1 MGSDLE
7 SAAGSKNVAAILGLP
22 EKSAWL
28 EIVLASAET
37 DERMRDHDN
46 LAALID
52 DAGALADQFC
62 SSLPGSG
69 AGADIDVDSP
79 LPTKAGSYR
88 EMLYCRFAD
97 QAFSAARSARHGR
110 PVSTSSLIRSAFETF
125 TRLHELRDHLESAF
139 RNGSL
144 DAIDELVTARLFGAD
159 GLDGAVFTL
168 DLSEPGDDDDEDDR
182 LLPIADNDR
191 DDDDHDFHGVDP
203 GACTKDT
210 QAEQALRRLMRT
222 LIAIETSFDN
232 CYRALDESMRRLNEM
247 FVARSRA
254 HG

>member
-7 SAAGSKNVAAILGLP
+7 SAAGSKNVAAILGSP
-22 EKSAWL
+22 EHSAWL
-28 EIVLASAET
+28 EIVLAAET

-62 SSLPGSG
+62 SSLPGANG
-69 AGADIDVDSP
+69 AADICAASP
-79 LPTKAGSYR
+79 LPDKASSYR

-97 QAFSAARSARHGR
+97 QVFSAARSARHGR
-110 PVSTSSLIRSAFETF
+110 PASTSSLTRSAFETF
-125 TRLHELRDHLESAF
+125 TRLHELRDHLETAF
-139 RNGSL
+139 RKGSL
-144 DAIDELVTARLFGAD
+144 DGLDGLVTARLFGI
-159 GLDGAVFTL
+159 
-168 DLSEPGDDDDEDDR
+168 EEEDDEADFSLHLADEEEESEAAR
-182 LLPIADNDR
+182 RAHPIADNDS
-191 DDDDHDFHGVDP
+191 DDDDHEFHGIDP
-203 GACTKDT
+203 GACTQDT

-247 FVARSRA
+247 FAARSRA

>member
-1 MGSDLE
+1 MGCDDG
-7 SAAGSKNVAAILGLP
+7 SAAGSKYIAAIVGLLGD
-22 EKSAWL
+22 SALL

-62 SSLPGSG
+62 SSLPGASG
-69 AGADIDVDSP
+69 AAELSPDSP
-79 LPTKAGSYR
+79 LPARAGSYR

-97 QAFSAARSARHGR
+97 QVFSAARSARHGR

-125 TRLHELRDHLESAF
+125 TRLHELRDHLETAF
-139 RNGSL
+139 RKGSL
-144 DAIDELVTARLFGAD
+144 DAIDGLVTARLFGVED
-159 GLDGAVFTL
+159 
-168 DLSEPGDDDDEDDR
+168 SDDEDFSLGLAEEEEELEQR
-182 LLPIADNDR
+182 RRPTADNDA

-203 GACTKDT
+203 GACVQDT
-210 QAEQALRRLMRT
+210 QAELALRRLMRT
-222 LIAIETSFDN
+222 LIAIETSFEN

-247 FVARSRA
+247 FAARSPA
-254 HG
+254 LG

>member
-7 SAAGSKNVAAILGLP
+7 SAAGPNNIAAILGLP
-22 EKSAWL
+22 EESSWL
-28 EIVLASAET
+28 EIVLAGAET

-69 AGADIDVDSP
+69 SGNIGVESP
-79 LPTKAGSYR
+79 LPAKAGSYR

-110 PVSTSSLIRSAFETF
+110 PVSTSSLTRSAFETF

-139 RNGSL
+139 RKGSL
-144 DAIDELVTARLFGAD
+144 DGLDGLITVRLFGAEEEE
-159 GLDGAVFTL
+159 GEEGFSLQLA
-168 DLSEPGDDDDEDDR
+168 EDEDAPEMR
-182 LLPIADNDR
+182 AHPVADNDS
-191 DDDDHDFHGVDP
+191 DDDHEFQGIDP
-203 GACTKDT
+203 GACAQDT

-232 CYRALDESMRRLNEM
+232 CYRALDESMQRLDEM
-247 FVARSRA
+247 FAARSRA

>member
-7 SAAGSKNVAAILGLP
+7 SAAGSNNVAAILGLP
-22 EKSAWL
+22 QNSAWL
-28 EIVLASAET
+28 EIALAAET

-62 SSLPGSG
+62 SSLPG
-69 AGADIDVDSP
+69 AGGSAEISAASP
-79 LPTKAGSYR
+79 LPAKADSYR

-97 QAFSAARSARHGR
+97 QVFSAARSARHGR
-110 PVSTSSLIRSAFETF
+110 PVSTSSLTRSAFETF

-139 RNGSL
+139 RKGSL
-144 DAIDELVTARLFGAD
+144 DGLDGLVTARLFGVEEEED
-159 GLDGAVFTL
+159 EEDFSLQLTEGQEGEGAMRAHPV
-168 DLSEPGDDDDEDDR
+168 
-182 LLPIADNDR
+182 ADNDS
-191 DDDDHDFHGVDP
+191 DDDDHEYHGVDP
-203 GACTKDT
+203 GACAQDT

-247 FVARSRA
+247 FAARSRA

>member
-1 MGSDLE
+1 MMGSDNE
-7 SAAGSKNVAAILGLP
+7 SAAGSKYIATILGLP
-22 EKSAWL
+22 GGSSWL
-28 EIVLASAET
+28 EIVLANAET

-62 SSLPGSG
+62 SSLPGANG
-69 AGADIDVDSP
+69 AAELSPESP
-79 LPTKAGSYR
+79 LPARAGSYR

-97 QAFSAARSARHGR
+97 QVFSAARSARHGR

-125 TRLHELRDHLESAF
+125 TRLHELRDHLETAF
-139 RNGSL
+139 RKGSL
-144 DAIDELVTARLFGAD
+144 DAIDGLVTARLFGVEDSDEAD
-159 GLDGAVFTL
+159 FSMGLAEEGEGAAPRGHPT
-168 DLSEPGDDDDEDDR
+168 
-182 LLPIADNDR
+182 ADNDA

-203 GACTKDT
+203 GACAQDT
-210 QAEQALRRLMRT
+210 QAEMALRRLMRT

-232 CYRALDESMRRLNEM
+232 CYSALDESMRRLNEM
-247 FVARSRA
+247 FAARSRA